1 MEKTKIFIIDVSGSM
16 NSPFNRSKTVRR
28 GKQSSIFSSEINH
41 KFEVAKQYLATEIIN
56 LANQSPGSQVVIIS
70 FAETSSIV
78 YKGNVSNLNQIKQLI
93 NSLQA
98 NGGGTKLASAF
109 QLVLD
114 FLSPEKNA
122 QNAPVICSI
131 DIITDGL
138 ANEGKNPEIP
148 ADIFLKNLAD
158 RAYRFYLNL
167 YDYYYYYYRS
177 YLDEGFKIFLKIVG
191 NDDNEKIEIIDY
203 CNQKLLDSSQKT
215 DGKKTIFLGKEY
227 YVLFFFIPIFCWIF
241 YILLF
246 LFFFREKPNKNP
258 LPSLPVGSSS
268 ELAEIIESLPEGIM
282 VYFCPDEMTVGITD
296 TCTVRIANNEYL
308 LSSFQDALTD
318 RRRKFLEDMLNDGTK
333 KNFERVE
340 LDYVSSEMMVK
351 ITAKNFKIYPQE
363 EGENQPIINNDFT
376 SWQWDITPKKSGIH
390 KIKFTVYVILE
401 VPGYQKALPKRYEEQ
416 VVEVQVKV
424 NPSYS
429 LTSFIETNWQYL
441 TAVFVVFSSLG
452 IVLLVWHKKKPL
464 MVSQG
469 DTYNTFGQAG
479 NIGRQPQSVQN
490 TFAQSHPVKLEEGQL
505 ETETRREIM
514 VEGDTYNLYNSQ
526 AGAVGKESRSDYNTF
541 MQSNEADYQ
550 NLRIEVSK
558 VIDSLVQ
565 ENASDS
571 KIIEE
576 LRMKIKY
583 DVTFK
588 ERLISAFKAGGV
600 EAIKAIFNHP
610 VINVPIEM
618 VKGFIEAEAQK

>member
-1 MEKTKIFIIDVSGSM
+1 MEKTQIFIIDVSGSM
-16 NSPFNRSKTVRR
+16 NSPFNRSKTLRR
-28 GKQSSIFSSEINH
+28 ENQSSTLFSKITHIEA
-41 KFEVAKQYLATEIIN
+41 AKQYLATAIIN
-56 LANQSPGSQVVIIS
+56 LANQSPATQLIIIS

-78 YKGNVSNLNQIKQLI
+78 YHGNVSNLNQIKQVI

-98 NGGGTKLASAF
+98 NGGGTNLASAF
-109 QLVLD
+109 QLVLN
-114 FLSPEKNA
+114 FLSSEKNVT
-122 QNAPVICSI
+122 VIRSI

-138 ANEGKNPEIP
+138 ANNEGENPEIL
-148 ADIFLKNLAD
+148 DYILLKKFA
-158 RAYRFYLNL
+158 AMFYRDL
-167 YDYYYYYYRS
+167 YCSYC
-177 YLDEGFKIFLKIVG
+177 YLDKRFKIALKIVG
-191 NDDNEKIEIIDY
+191 NDDNGKIEIIDY
-203 CNQKLLDSSQKT
+203 CNQKLLDTSRKT
-215 DGKKTIFLGKEY
+215 DVEKDYLFRFRVLVFL
-227 YVLFFFIPIFCWIF
+227 IPILFVTL
-241 YILLF
+241 YILLY
-246 LFFFREKPNKNP
+246 LFFFREQPNKNP

-268 ELAEIIESLPEGIM
+268 KLAEIIESLPEGIM
-282 VYFCPDEMTVGITD
+282 AYSCPNEMTVGITD

-308 LSSFQDALTD
+308 SSFQDALTD
-318 RRRKFLEDMLNDGTK
+318 RRRKFLEDTLNDGTK

-340 LDYVSSEMMVK
+340 LNYVSSEMTVK
-351 ITAKNFKIYPQE
+351 IIAKNFKIYPQE
-363 EGENQPIINNDFT
+363 KGESQPIIDNDFT
-376 SWQWDITPKKSGIH
+376 SWQWDITPKKSGIQ
-390 KIKFTVYVILE
+390 KIKFTASVILE
-401 VPGYQKALPKRYEEQ
+401 VPGYQKTIPKHYEEQ

-429 LTSFIETNWQYL
+429 ITSFIENNWQYL
-441 TAVFVVFSSLG
+441 TAVFVVSSSLG
-452 IVLLVWHKKKPL
+452 IVLLVWHKRKPL

-490 TFAQSHPVKLEEGQL
+490 TFAQSHPVKLEERQL